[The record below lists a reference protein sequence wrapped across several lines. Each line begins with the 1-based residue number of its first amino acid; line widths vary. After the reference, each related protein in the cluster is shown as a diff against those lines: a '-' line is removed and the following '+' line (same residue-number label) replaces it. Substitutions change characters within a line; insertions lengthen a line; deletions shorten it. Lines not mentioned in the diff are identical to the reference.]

1 MKHKKILPLALM
13 SIFTI
18 TSCGGKSYQGEYMF
32 QMGRDNGVHMNATIA
47 LTGDAVTIEGEPNAK
62 KFKFTCDI
70 VASQEEEEGTQYF
83 KDIIEFA
90 YILLGDGE
98 SVNGYYSVGDTY
110 EKDKKHLTLGF
121 VIGDVGELIPGEIPT
136 IKTDITE
143 SVMFAT
149 IDTKAVY
156 ITVPVSL
163 TDLMLQLYWY
173 GYDVWADDDN
183 IHLDTL
189 PEEKHHAHGSHPN
202 TEDVAYLNADPT
214 YVAHHKTVLTDKY
227 DDIPLLAEL
236 FGQHDYRD
244 FHTLTVS
251 LLKV

>member
-47 LTGDAVTIEGEPNAK
+47 LTDENILIESEAPAK
-62 KFKFTCDI
+62 KFKFTADI
-70 VASQEEEEGTQYF
+70 VASEEEEEGTDYF
-83 KDIIEFA
+83 KDLIGIL
-90 YILLGDGE
+90 YNLLGDGK
-98 SVNGYYSVGDTY
+98 SVNGYYRVGDVF
-110 EKDKKHLTLGF
+110 DKERKHLVLGF
-121 VIGDVGELIPGEIPT
+121 MAGHIGELFPGLIPEIKPEV
-136 IKTDITE
+136 TE

-156 ITVPVSL
+156 ITVPVSA
-163 TDLMLQLYWY
+163 TDLMLQLFWY
-173 GYDVWADDDN
+173 GYDVWADDDG
-183 IHLDTL
+183 IYFDKL
-189 PEEKHHAHGSHPN
+189 PQERWHEHGTHPN
-202 TEDVAYLNADPT
+202 TEDIAYLNADPT
-214 YVAHHKTVLTDKY
+214 YVAHHKTVTTEQYKDVEFAGEFFS
-227 DDIPLLAEL
+227 P
-236 FGQHDYRD
+236 HDYRD